1 MDLHG
6 PAPRHDDGATPA
18 PDHLPSAPDHLPSNP
33 DHLPSD
39 DAATGEDAAA
49 VPATAEEGV
58 LTAAVLVSAA
68 FRLRDERGLL
78 AALRT
83 LVGAVDRWEFRQG
96 HGAA

>member
-18 PDHLPSAPDHLPSNP
+18 PDHLPDP

-83 LVGAVDRWEFRQG
+83 LVGAVDCWEFRQG